1 MTASEARLHLRYS
14 TWASRKLLDAAAK
27 LNPDDLKR
35 TTGVSHTSILGTLA
49 HIQFADWI
57 WYTRLVEPME
67 KPGGTLE
74 TLQSAWPALHE
85 KWEAW
90 ADKLKDPDLDRV
102 AEYKMMDGTPFH
114 TPVWKCVLHVVNHAT
129 LHRGQVMAMIR
140 QLGQEP
146 PHTDLIYYYREM
158 DAAQAGAA

>member
-14 TWASRKLLDAAAK
+14 TWASRQLLDAAAH
-27 LNPDDLKR
+27 LNPDDLNR
-35 TTGVSHTSILGTLA
+35 ATGVSHTSILGTLA

-67 KPGGTLE
+67 KPGGTLDV
-74 TLQSAWPALHE
+74 LQTAWPAILA

-90 ADKLKDPDLDRV
+90 ADKLSDADLNRV
-102 AEYKMMDGTPFH
+102 AEYKFTDGRSGK
-114 TPVWKCVLHVVNHAT
+114 TPVWQCVMHVVNHAT

-146 PHTDLIYYYREM
+146 PHTDLIYYYR
-158 DAAQAGAA
+158 DLDTAKAGSA

>member
-14 TWASRKLLDAAAK
+14 TWASQKLLEAAAR
-27 LNPDDLKR
+27 LDPDDLNR
-35 TTGVSHTSILGTLA
+35 NTGVSHASILGTLA

-67 KPGGTLE
+67 KPAGTLE
-74 TLQSAWPALHE
+74 ALQKSWREIHSR
-85 KWEAW
+85 WEAW
-90 ADKLKDPDLDRV
+90 ADQLTDASLERV
-102 AEYKMMDGTPFH
+102 AEYKMTDGSANR
-114 TPVWKCVLHVVNHAT
+114 TPVWQCVLHVVNHAT

-146 PHTDLIYYYREM
+146 PHTDLIYYYR
-158 DAAQAGAA
+158 DLASAARG